1 MTLIRQIYT
10 DFFKCDF
17 AEGKICLHFA
27 QHTCEN
33 LLHQCY
39 LLALCAAHV
48 CAKKI
53 FMNNTG

>member
-17 AEGKICLHFA
+17 TESKI
-27 QHTCEN
+27 CEN

-39 LLALCAAHV
+39 L
-48 CAKKI
+48 CAKKLK
-53 FMNNTG
+53 TK